1 MSYELNFE
9 INALKEWNKLD
20 SSIKLQ
26 FKKVLAKRLLNPH
39 VPSSKLNG
47 DLNNAYKI
55 KLRDLGYRLVYTVNS
70 GQLIVLVLAVG
81 KRDKSKI
88 YKLASKRI

>member
-26 FKKVLAKRLLNPH
+26 FKKVLAKRLLNPY

-88 YKLASKRI
+88 YKSASKRI